1 MSGVAGRGRQVPG
14 LQAKHKKSRQAQ
26 SGPVDGPAPASEIPE
41 PREPRGLDPDGN
53 LFDRSIPQLPGRPA
67 RREQFERQQAMKQPD
82 VVDIGEGS
90 PLELDEI
97 VDHLRP
103 LPISLRE
110 VQERLA
116 DDEGRHD
123 LKADQIRGMPQT
135 QLPQKEFQP
144 QTNSNLA
151 PWVYL
156 TLRYLWG
163 SPAFGT
169 AQSGLP
175 SPGAS
180 STPAYS
186 SRYCSPAA
194 TARQFYIGHHDML
207 AAFAARGNR
216 WLLDEDGFLSL
227 DQLMLENEE
236 ENISN
241 SI

>member
-1 MSGVAGRGRQVPG
+1 
-14 LQAKHKKSRQAQ
+14 
-26 SGPVDGPAPASEIPE
+26 
-41 PREPRGLDPDGN
+41 
-53 LFDRSIPQLPGRPA
+53 
-67 RREQFERQQAMKQPD
+67 
-82 VVDIGEGS
+82 
-90 PLELDEI
+90 
-97 VDHLRP
+97 
-103 LPISLRE
+103 
-110 VQERLA
+110 
-116 DDEGRHD
+116 
-123 LKADQIRGMPQT
+123 MPQT

-216 WLLDEDGFLSL
+216 WWLDEDGFLSL